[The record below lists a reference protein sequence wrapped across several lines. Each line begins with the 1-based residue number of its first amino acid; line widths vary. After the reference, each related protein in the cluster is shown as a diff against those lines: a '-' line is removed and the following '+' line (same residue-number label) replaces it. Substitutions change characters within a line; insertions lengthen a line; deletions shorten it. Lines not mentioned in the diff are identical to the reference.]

1 MNLIDLMHQ
10 LFVIFVTMV
19 TELLHLTNHC
29 IVLIFAGNIGK
40 LRWSILVLQGYLNKK
55 AVSC

>member
-1 MNLIDLMHQ
+1 MHQ

>member
-10 LFVIFVTMV
+10 LFAIFVTMV

-29 IVLIFAGNIGK
+29 IVLIFAWK
-40 LRWSILVLQGYLNKK
+40 Q
-55 AVSC
+55 